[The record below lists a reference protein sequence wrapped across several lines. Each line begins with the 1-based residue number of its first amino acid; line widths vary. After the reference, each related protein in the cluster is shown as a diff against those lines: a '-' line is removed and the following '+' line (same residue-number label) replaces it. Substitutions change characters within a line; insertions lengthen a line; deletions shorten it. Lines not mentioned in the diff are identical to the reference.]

1 MRSMLKNVGSGL
13 KGGNL
18 YGASKIKAQKLM
30 YLTLTVKPSVASRFS
45 HAECYSNQ
53 RLEVEWLEK
62 EARSN
67 C

>member
-1 MRSMLKNVGSGL
+1 MRSMLKRWGQAR

-30 YLTLTVKPSVASRFS
+30 YLTLTVKPTVASRFS
-45 HAECYSNQ
+45 HAKCYSNQ